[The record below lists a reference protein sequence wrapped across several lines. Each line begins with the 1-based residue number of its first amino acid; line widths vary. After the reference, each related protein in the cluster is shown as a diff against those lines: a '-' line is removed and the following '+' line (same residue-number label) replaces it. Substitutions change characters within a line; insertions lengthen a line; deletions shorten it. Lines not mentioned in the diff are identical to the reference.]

1 MNAAKLLANAE
12 IARKGCA
19 FKSEAINKLA
29 FGSYNNGFKN
39 PRTPCDWLS
48 RDNAVVDSYYDD
60 PMCGYIPSVGMFRDM
75 VEGILFNS
83 NPRNVQRMNK
93 SLPVYFI
100 SGDKDP
106 VGDNGKGVIKAYQ
119 SFLSAGMEDVTVKL
133 YPGARHELVNEL
145 NKDEVFEDV
154 LGWLY
159 SKI

>member
-1 MNAAKLLANAE
+1 
-12 IARKGCA
+12 
-19 FKSEAINKLA
+19 
-29 FGSYNNGFKN
+29 
-39 PRTPCDWLS
+39 
-48 RDNAVVDSYYDD
+48 
-60 PMCGYIPSVGMFRDM
+60 MFRDM

-106 VGDNGKGVIKAYQ
+106 VGENGKGVIKAYQ

-133 YPGARHELVNEL
+133 YPGARHELINEL